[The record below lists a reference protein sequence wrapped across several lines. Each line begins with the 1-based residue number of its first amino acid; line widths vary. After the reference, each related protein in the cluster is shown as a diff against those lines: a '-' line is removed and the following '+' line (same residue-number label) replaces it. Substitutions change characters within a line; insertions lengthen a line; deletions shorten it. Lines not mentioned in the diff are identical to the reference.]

1 MLPNTLL
8 TADAQAELALFT
20 DALERFCDAEIEPHY
35 RAWEK
40 AGIVPRE
47 LFLKMGDNG
56 YLCADVPEQYGGSGA
71 SVHFSFAVIEVLA
84 RRGYGGLVGGLE
96 VHSDII
102 PPYLLHCGTE
112 AQRQHWLPR
121 LVSGAAVGA
130 IGMTEPG
137 AGSDLK
143 AIRTTARKEGDGYVI
158 NGSKIFI
165 SNGQHCD
172 LIVLAAKTDPAGG
185 AKGVSLFLVDTQT
198 PGFSR
203 GQNLEKIGQHA
214 GDTSELFFND
224 LRVPADA
231 LLGGIEG
238 QGFTQ
243 MMREL
248 PRERL
253 VIGVQ
258 SVYGAQGALNATLRY
273 VQERQAFGQ
282 PLAQFQNTRFTLAQC
297 ATEVAAAQAFLH
309 ASIAAYERGQLT
321 PEAASALKLHTTE
334 MFGRV
339 ADACLQL
346 FGGYGY
352 MAEYP
357 ISRFWTDARV
367 MRIYGGTSEI
377 MKEIVARGLLKP

>member
-8 TADAQAELALFT
+8 TAGEKAELQLFT
-20 DALERFCDAEIEPHY
+20 ESLERFCDAEIEPHY

-40 AGIVPRE
+40 AGRVPRE
-47 LFLKMGDNG
+47 LLRKMGENG
-56 YLCADVPEQYGGSGA
+56 YLCADVPDAYGGPGA
-71 SVHFSFAVIEVLA
+71 SVPFSFAVVEVLS
-84 RRGYGGLVGGLE
+84 RRGYGGFVGGLQ
-96 VHSDII
+96 VHNDIV
-102 PPYLLHCGTE
+102 PPYLVHCGTE
-112 AQRQHWLPR
+112 AQRQYWLPR
-121 LVSGAAVGA
+121 MASGEAIAA

-143 AIRTTARKEGDGYVI
+143 AIRTTARKDGDHYVI

-165 SNGQHCD
+165 SNGQNCD
-172 LIVLAAKTDPAGG
+172 LLVLAAKTDPALG
-185 AKGVSLFLVDTQT
+185 AKGVSLFLVDAST
-198 PGFSR
+198 PGFTR

-224 LRVPADA
+224 MRVPADA
-231 LLGGIEG
+231 LLGGVEG
-238 QGFTQ
+238 QGFVQ

-253 VIGVQ
+253 IIGVQ
-258 SVYGAQGALNATLRY
+258 AVHGAKGALDATLKY

-282 PLAQFQNTRFTLAQC
+282 PIGQFQNTRFTLAQC
-297 ATEVAAAQAFLH
+297 AADIAAAEAFLNASVAAYQQ
-309 ASIAAYERGQLT
+309 GQLT
-321 PEAASALKLHTTE
+321 PEAVSALKLHTTE
-334 MFGRV
+334 LFSRV

-352 MAEYP
+352 MADYP

-367 MRIYGGTSEI
+367 LRIYGGTSEI
-377 MKEIVARGLLKP
+377 MKELVARSLLGR

>member
-1 MLPNTLL
+1 MLPNAFL
-8 TADAQAELALFT
+8 TAEVQAELQLFT
-20 DALERFCDAEIEPHY
+20 DSLERFCDTEIEPYY
-35 RAWEK
+35 RDWEK
-40 AGIVPRE
+40 AGLVDRA
-47 LFLKMGDNG
+47 LFRKMGENG
-56 YLCADVPEQYGGSGA
+56 YLCADVPDTYDGPGA
-71 SVHFSFAVIEVLA
+71 SVHFSFAVVEVLS
-84 RRGYGGLVGGLE
+84 RRGYGGLVGGLQ
-96 VHSDII
+96 VHNDII

-112 AQRQHWLPR
+112 TQRQYWLPR
-121 LVSGAAVGA
+121 MARGEAIAA

-143 AIRTTARKEGDGYVI
+143 ALRTTARRDGDSYVI

-172 LIVLAAKTDPAGG
+172 LLVLAAKTDPNAG
-185 AKGVSLFLVDTQT
+185 AKGVSLFLVDTRS

-203 GQNLEKIGQHA
+203 GRNLEKIGQHA

-231 LLGGIEG
+231 LLGGVEG
-238 QGFTQ
+238 QGFVQ

-253 VIGVQ
+253 IIGVQ
-258 SVYGAQGALNATLRY
+258 AVHGAKGALDTTLQY
-273 VQERQAFGQ
+273 VKERQAFGQ
-282 PLAQFQNTRFTLAQC
+282 SIGQFQNTRFTLAQM
-297 ATEVAAAQAFLH
+297 ATDIAAGEAFLN
-309 ASIAAYERGQLT
+309 ACIEALRRGELS
-321 PEAASALKLHTTE
+321 PEAASAVKLHASE
-334 MFGRV
+334 LMGRV
-339 ADACLQL
+339 TDACLQL

-367 MRIYGGTSEI
+367 LRIYGGTSEI
-377 MKEIVARGLLKP
+377 MKELVARSLLGR

>member
-1 MLPNTLL
+1 MLPSQFLS
-8 TADAQAELALFT
+8 AEEQAEIDLFIES
-20 DALERFCDAEIEPHY
+20 LERFCDAEVEPYY
-35 RAWEK
+35 RDWEK
-40 AGIVPRE
+40 AGLVDRE
-47 LFLKMGDNG
+47 IFRKMGANG
-56 YLCADVPEQYGGSGA
+56 YLCADVPEQYGGPGA
-71 SVHFSFAVIEVLA
+71 SVHFSFAVTQVLA
-84 RRGYGGLVGGLE
+84 RRGYGGFVGGLE
-96 VHSDII
+96 VHNDII

-112 AQRQHWLPR
+112 AQRQYWLPR
-121 LVSGAAVGA
+121 MASGDAVAA

-143 AIRTTARKEGDGYVI
+143 AIRTTAIKDGDGYVI

-172 LIVLAAKTDPAGG
+172 LIVLAAKTDPAAGP
-185 AKGVSLFLVDTQT
+185 KGVSLFLVDTKI

-203 GQNLEKIGQHA
+203 GKNLEKVGQHA

-224 LRVPADA
+224 MRVPADA
-231 LLGGIEG
+231 LLGGMEG
-238 QGFTQ
+238 QGFVQ

-253 VIGVQ
+253 IIGVQ
-258 SVYGAQGALNATLRY
+258 AVHGAKGALATTLQY

-282 PLAQFQNTRFTLAQC
+282 PIGQFQNTRFILAQC
-297 ATEVAAAQAFLH
+297 ASDIAAAEAFLNASVAAYQK
-309 ASIAAYERGQLT
+309 GQLN
-321 PEAASALKLHTTE
+321 PEAVSALKLHTTE
-334 MFGRV
+334 LFDRV
-339 ADACLQL
+339 SDACLQL

-367 MRIYGGTSEI
+367 LRIYGGTSEI
-377 MKEIVARGLLKP
+377 MKELVARSLLGR